1 MRHRL
6 WAVLA
11 VLLLLSAPALAQFSS
26 AVQGI
31 VQDNNQ
37 AVINGALIKLTSLQ
51 TGLTQETKTNDAG
64 YYRFSGLAPGDYELT
79 IENQGFQAKI
89 VKLALTAGQSRD
101 ANVELAVQGTTATV
115 DVTSQAP
122 ILDTGETRL
131 EITLK
136 QEKIRDLPLLN
147 NSLFALLALA
157 PGVTGING
165 AADNFNPEY
174 SSGIS
179 ANGRSAAGNTY
190 NVDGLSITSNIT
202 YGTSNLGLN
211 PEAVQ
216 EVSIETNTFKA
227 EQGRGSS
234 MVVSY
239 TTKSGTNQFHGAAN
253 YWFTNQDMR
262 ARTSLPFVAR
272 YAPFAR
278 QNLSAGFGGPV
289 IKNKTFFFGA
299 VELLR
304 SKNSTTST
312 ETYEASE
319 FINWARTN
327 FPNTLGTRLLNEN
340 PIDGPVQTNILRRAS
355 DIFGAANC
363 GTPATNNIPCDLPV
377 VVQGSWSRSPF
388 RNGLQYS
395 IRGDHNMREGKDRI
409 YGSFVRTESDNAN
422 FVNRPTINNLSS
434 RYVNAFQGSWVH
446 TFSPTLLNEIGFSGN
461 KVQGED
467 GAGAP
472 FRIPAITIQGST
484 GLGPGFGG
492 TFVQHNYNIRD
503 VVSWVKG
510 SHSLKFGGE
519 YFWGDDY
526 ALFAPANSRPS
537 FNFLN
542 LLDLVRDQPFS
553 GTFGA
558 YDPLT
563 GRPNNYQFGA
573 RLNTINAFV
582 QDEWKARPNL
592 TLTMSL
598 RWDDFGNPTALGG
611 EPVKDWKMTN
621 LFVAPGETVDEIIPN
636 AAIRLV
642 EKPFNGRLNKNFSPR
657 FGFAWS
663 PGKEGKWSVRGGI
676 GIYNDWVTLGE
687 TVDRV
692 NINPPNFLFPNFG
705 VNLPLQ
711 PIFSVGNS
719 DAYPFGFNQPA
730 IPAAALDARGGIVG
744 LQSGVGGVDPELTTP
759 KTVNY
764 LVGVE
769 REFGRRTVVG
779 LNYSGSRTWNSI
791 VGTDFNRFPNDL
803 LDGRLDRLN
812 PSFGAIT
819 YIFNFNKST
828 YNALIASV
836 RTNLGKGGLIQ
847 GSYTLGHV
855 TDLYQGG
862 SRSVGFESAPDP
874 RQLDARPG
882 DAIFD
887 VRHRVSA
894 SGAYQLPTPFRNN
907 LAARYLLGGWEIGAT
922 AIAQSGNPFFVFTNA
937 AFNPIRNAQGQ
948 VTGLNPNSGDYNAD
962 GFNYDIP
969 NQAGDLARTGDRNA
983 FKSGAAQF
991 AVADFPIPTIGTIGN
1006 SPRSYFRQPGFVGV
1020 NASVIKNNALPFL
1033 GEAGNLQLKFEF
1045 FNVLNR
1051 VNLGGVQN
1059 NLSQFTFG
1067 RITSQNGDPRVVQ
1080 VGARI
1085 SF

>member
-1 MRHRL
+1 MRNRL

-11 VLLLLSAPALAQFSS
+11 MLLLWTLPANAQFSS

-31 VQDNNQ
+31 VQDSNQ
-37 AVINGALIKLTSLQ
+37 ALIRGATVRLKNVQ
-51 TGLTQETKTNDAG
+51 TGLSQDTRTNDAG
-64 YYRFSGLAPGDYELT
+64 YYRFSSLAPGNYELT
-79 IENQGFQAKI
+79 IENQGFQTRTI
-89 VKLALTAGQSRD
+89 TVSLTASQSRD
-101 ANVELAVQGTTATV
+101 VNVELNVQGTSATV
-115 DVTSQAP
+115 EVTSQAP
-122 ILDTGETRL
+122 ILDTAETRL

-147 NSLFALLALA
+147 NSIFALLALA
-157 PGVTGING
+157 PGVVGTNG
-165 AADNFNPEY
+165 AGDNFNPEY
-174 SSGIS
+174 GSGIS

-190 NVDGLSITSNIT
+190 NVDGLSVTSNIT
-202 YGTSNLGLN
+202 YGTLNLSLN

-239 TTKSGTNQFHGAAN
+239 TTKSGTNQYHGAAN

-262 ARTSLPFVAR
+262 ARTSLPFVR
-272 YAPFAR
+272 SYAPFAR
-278 QNLSAGFGGPV
+278 QNLSGGFGGPI
-289 IKNKTFFFGA
+289 IKNKTFFFA
-299 VELLR
+299 ALEMLR
-304 SKNSTTST
+304 SKNSVTGI
-312 ETYEASE
+312 ETYEAPE
-319 FINWARTN
+319 FVQWARTN
-327 FPNTLGTRLLNEN
+327 FANSIGTKLLTDN
-340 PIDGPVQTNILRRAS
+340 PINGPVTTNVLRRAS
-355 DIFGAANC
+355 DILGAANC
-363 GTPATNNIPCDLPV
+363 GTAATNNIPCNLPM
-377 VVQGSWSRSPF
+377 VVQGTWSRSPYK
-388 RNGLQYS
+388 NGLQYS
-395 IRGDHNMREGKDRI
+395 IRGDHNMRDGKDRI
-409 YGSFVRTESDNAN
+409 YGSFVRTESDDASL
-422 FVNRPTINNLSS
+422 VNRPTLNNTND
-434 RYVNAFQGSWVH
+434 RFVNAFQGNWTH
-446 TFSPTLLNEIGFSGN
+446 TFSPTLLNEVSLSGN
-461 KVQGED
+461 KVQGRS
-467 GAGAP
+467 AVGAP
-472 FRIPAITIQGST
+472 YRIPAISIQGST
-484 GLGPGFGG
+484 GLGVGFGG
-492 TFVQHNYNIRD
+492 TFVQHNYTFRD

-526 ALFAPANSRPS
+526 ALFAEANSRPS
-537 FNFLN
+537 FSFLN

-573 RLNTINAFV
+573 RLNTINSFV
-582 QDEWKARPNL
+582 QDEWKVRPNL

-598 RWDDFGNPTALGG
+598 RWDDFGNPTALNGA
-611 EPVKDWKMTN
+611 PVKDWKMTN
-621 LFVAPGETVDEIIPN
+621 LIVAPGSTVDEIIPN
-636 AAIRLV
+636 AAIKQV
-642 EKPFNGRLNKNFSPR
+642 DKPFNGRLNRNFSPR

-663 PGKEGKWSVRGGI
+663 PGKGAKWSIRGGV
-676 GIYNDWVTLGE
+676 GLYNDWVTLGE

-692 NINPPNFLFPNFG
+692 NINPPNFIFPNFG
-705 VNLPLQ
+705 VNLPLK

-719 DAYPFGFNQPA
+719 DTYPFGFTQPA
-730 IPAAALDARGGIVG
+730 IPAASLDARGGIVG
-744 LQSGVGGVDPELTTP
+744 LQSGIGGLDPDLTTP

-764 LVGVE
+764 IVGVE
-769 REFGRRTVVG
+769 REVGRRTVVG

-791 VGTDFNRFPNDL
+791 VGTDFNRRPNDL

-828 YNALIASV
+828 YNAMIASV

-882 DAIFD
+882 DALFD
-887 VRHRVSA
+887 VRHRISA

-907 LAARYLLGGWEIGAT
+907 AVSKGVLGGWEIGLT
-922 AIAQSGNPFFVFTNA
+922 AIAQSGTPFFAFTNA
-937 AFNPIRNAQGQ
+937 AFNPVRNAQGQ

-962 GFNYDIP
+962 GFNFDIP
-969 NQAGDLARTGDRNA
+969 NQVGNLARKGDRNA
-983 FKSGAAQF
+983 LRNGQQQF
-991 AVADFPIPTIGTIGN
+991 TAADFPIPAIGTIGN
-1006 SPRSYFRQPGFVGV
+1006 SPRSYFRQQGFVGV
-1020 NASVIKNNALPFL
+1020 NTSVIKNNPLPFF
-1033 GEAGNLQLKFEF
+1033 GESGNLQLKFEF
-1045 FNVLNR
+1045 FNVFNR
-1051 VNLGGVQN
+1051 VNLGGMNN
-1059 NLSQFTFG
+1059 NLASFQFG
-1067 RITSQNGDPRVVQ
+1067 RITSQSDPRVVQ